1 MKSGNILE
9 FTNQKSK
16 RTSLYEIIECGIRT
30 FINGGWGFNV
40 MKNPDRNDIINGFLK
55 AVKLA
60 KLSESLSKVK
70 FKIRE
75 RDPIIKSFKS
85 TCKKKIEDIGIDE
98 KIQLVLNHE
107 KMASS
112 YSSKIK
118 NTHTLYLDG
127 HYQDLII
134 NSFNHNIVQDLTFLR
149 LNSIIYAQE
158 KGIIQRS
165 MNSIGGIGGFEI
177 IETEAANLIS
187 KKTAKEAVDLLYA
200 KSPIGG
206 KFIVIMD
213 PKLTG
218 TFIHEA
224 FGHACEADL
233 VLNRESILE
242 EKIGKKIAMDEI
254 EIIDNPIMGQGRK
267 FKLSYDLYGCYFIDD
282 EGTPSQETIIVENGI
297 LRNYLHSIETS
308 SRMGVLPNG
317 HGRAHSCC
325 KKPQVRMGFTHLMPR
340 DWELEEIIE
349 DTKNGILCEGVK
361 YGYTDS
367 TTGNFQFKCKF
378 SYKIDHGEKKNL
390 MRGVSLSGMALE
402 VLNKIISI
410 GKTMDYSDGVC
421 GKGGQTV
428 RVCNG
433 GPYIRVKDIIVGGL
447 N

>member
-1 MKSGNILE
+1 
-9 FTNQKSK
+9 
-16 RTSLYEIIECGIRT
+16 
-30 FINGGWGFNV
+30 
-40 MKNPDRNDIINGFLK
+40 
-55 AVKLA
+55 
-60 KLSESLSKVK
+60 
-70 FKIRE
+70 
-75 RDPIIKSFKS
+75 
-85 TCKKKIEDIGIDE
+85 
-98 KIQLVLNHE
+98 
-107 KMASS
+107 
-112 YSSKIK
+112 
-118 NTHTLYLDG
+118 
-127 HYQDLII
+127 
-134 NSFNHNIVQDLTFLR
+134 
-149 LNSIIYAQE
+149 
-158 KGIIQRS
+158 
-165 MNSIGGIGGFEI
+165 
-177 IETEAANLIS
+177 S